1 MQAAC
6 EAQSLAMK
14 TNTTKTETK
23 NETVSLIA
31 ELMAG
36 WNTIEAAAKKQFPHA
51 DKEELYEI
59 CKGAMN
65 HALGLK

>member
-1 MQAAC
+1 
-6 EAQSLAMK
+6 MK
-14 TNTTKTETK
+14 TNTTSNENENK

>member
-1 MQAAC
+1 
-6 EAQSLAMK
+6 MK
-14 TNTTKTETK
+14 TNETK